1 MARYDKIAPGKPRRK
16 AHGPA
21 NRTTR
26 MITMKDR
33 LNCLFDLVH
42 LPDPGFQS
50 DADLPATPDL
60 VIPQV
65 AMGLGGRI
73 KIRLRYGHG

>member
-1 MARYDKIAPGKPRRK
+1 
-16 AHGPA
+16 
-21 NRTTR
+21 
-26 MITMKDR
+26 MITLKDR